1 MRVKRCWT
9 YTKNAGILEVWDGGS
24 KRYERW
30 SDGTE
35 HCWEVLE
42 RTFLSDTSYTEILRE
57 LPSWNTPATVMWTE
71 QVKDW
76 TFTVSNVHEDKPRP
90 QHHEQTRQ
98 IPKQPNQPANRGNQ
112 NVNRRHFHSKKP
124 HTVNPGGPRGPPQG
138 PGGPPQR

>member
-24 KRYERW
+24 RRYERW

-71 QVKDW
+71 QIQDW
-76 TFTVSNVHEDKPRP
+76 SFTVSNVPE
-90 QHHEQTRQ
+90 E
-98 IPKQPNQPANRGNQ
+98 G
-112 NVNRRHFHSKKP
+112 SKK
-124 HTVNPGGPRGPPQG
+124 
-138 PGGPPQR
+138 